1 MEYGPEILRSVNA
14 LQSDVGDLKGNV
26 GGLSAEV
33 DALRRD
39 FDRARDESSDRY
51 DKAVG
56 TLEER
61 LKGLS
66 ESSDARSADLSAE
79 IAKLREEVHGQAE
92 LGPPDALARMVQED
106 EALERDKEAKRGLLK
121 GITSALKGL
130 GALFI
135 AIAGAVSAWW
145 ATHKG

>member
-14 LQSDVGDLKGNV
+14 LQGDVGDLKGNV
-26 GGLSAEV
+26 GGLKAEL

-51 DKAVG
+51 EKAVS
-56 TLEER
+56 TLEGR
-61 LKGLS
+61 LQALS
-66 ESSDARSADLSAE
+66 ESSDARKAELSAE
-79 IAKLREEVHGQAE
+79 MAELREMALGRAE
-92 LGPPDALARMVQED
+92 LDPPDALARMVQED

-130 GALFI
+130 GALFL
-135 AIAGAVSAWW
+135 AVAGAVSAWW